1 MILNELQDKL
11 QEIDVNVFYGTV
23 SNRMRESLWNYIVFN
38 RARLR
43 VSQNRT
49 GYSDY
54 YDVHIVREDYI
65 PEGLDEEVIK
75 KVLEIDGMRLA
86 SEDGTY
92 TYVRKDNTDN
102 VVEMLSLRF
111 VRARK

>member
-1 MILNELQDKL
+1 MILNELREKL
-11 QEIDVNVFYGTV
+11 QELDQNVFYGTV
-23 SNRMRESLWNYIVFN
+23 STRMKEALWNYIVFN
-38 RARLR
+38 RAKLR

-65 PEGLDEEVIK
+65 PEGLDKEVID

-86 SEDGTY
+86 SEDGAY

-102 VVEMLSLRF
+102 VVEMLSLKF

>member
-1 MILNELQDKL
+1 LKL
-11 QEIDVNVFYGTV
+11 QEIDENVFYGTV
-23 SNRMRESLWNYIVFN
+23 SNRMREALWNYIVFN
-38 RARLR
+38 RSKLS
-43 VSQNRT
+43 VSQGRT

-54 YDVHIVREDYI
+54 YEVHIVREDYI
-65 PEGLDEEVIK
+65 PDGLDEDVIK
-75 KVLEIDGMRLA
+75 KVLEIPGMRLA
-86 SEDGTY
+86 SDDGVY